1 MSSKVL
7 KKKTKETQKKQSLSC
22 WGHMNTFPQKMS
34 EDLPMGSRLWV
45 WTNIEL
51 FLFLSNLT
59 LIQFSVRSNFSSLQ
73 RTNSASLFTRKTD
86 SCLLLQ
92 ASLECFL
99 GEQAVGL

>member
-7 KKKTKETQKKQSLSC
+7 KKTKETEPVLLRAYEY
-22 WGHMNTFPQKMS
+22 FPQKMS

-51 FLFLSNLT
+51 LLFLSNLT
-59 LIQFSVRSNFSSLQ
+59 LIQFSVRCNFSSLQ
-73 RTNSASLFTRKTD
+73 RMNSASLFTRKTD